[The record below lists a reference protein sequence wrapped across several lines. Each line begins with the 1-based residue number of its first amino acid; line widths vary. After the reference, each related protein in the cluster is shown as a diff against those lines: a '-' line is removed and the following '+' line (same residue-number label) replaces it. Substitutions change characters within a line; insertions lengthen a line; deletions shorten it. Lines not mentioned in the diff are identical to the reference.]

1 MSISEAVRLVINS
14 SYINKSGFKIFAL
27 NMGKQLKIYDIASRI
42 IKLSGYSIKN
52 KFNPKGDIS
61 IKIIGLK
68 KGEKISEEISL
79 GQNLAS
85 TTHNDI
91 MKCLERTNSEDI
103 INQVIRL
110 EEMLNKDLPHQ
121 KYLKKIAK

>member
-1 MSISEAVRLVINS
+1 M
-14 SYINKSGFKIFAL
+14 
-27 NMGKQLKIYDIASRI
+27 
-42 IKLSGYSIKN
+42 SGYSIKN

-91 MKCLERTNSEDI
+91 MECLERTNSEDI
-103 INQVIRL
+103 INQVIKL
-110 EEMLNKDLPHQ
+110 DEMLIKDTPHQ